1 MSRPLLA
8 ALFVSVLVWTSG
20 CGSTRSTAPPNASVK
35 GTVTLD
41 RKAVPTGEVHFVTS
55 GTPPTVLEIKDGNFA
70 GDVPLRKYKVEVHIY
85 VEGPKT
91 PGKYGGEG
99 SKTNT
104 APQKYWGPNTA
115 FSAAV
120 EAGGANDFKFD
131 MTSR

>member
-1 MSRPLLA
+1 MSRPLFA
-8 ALFVSVLVWTSG
+8 ALFVSLLAWTSG
-20 CGSTRSTAPPNASVK
+20 CGSTQSTAPTASVK

-41 RKAVPTGEVHFVTS
+41 RKAVPTGEVHFVAS
-55 GTPPTVLEIKDGNFA
+55 GTPPKVLEIKDGNFA
-70 GDVPLRKYKVEVHIY
+70 GDVPVGKYKVEVHIY

-104 APQKYWGPNTA
+104 VPQKYWGTNTTL
-115 FSAAV
+115 SATV
-120 EAGGANDFKFD
+120 EAGGANEFKFD